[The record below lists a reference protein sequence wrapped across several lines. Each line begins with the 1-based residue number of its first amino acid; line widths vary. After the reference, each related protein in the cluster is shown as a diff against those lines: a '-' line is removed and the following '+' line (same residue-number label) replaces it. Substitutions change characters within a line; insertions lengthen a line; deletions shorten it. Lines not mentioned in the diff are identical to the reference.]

1 VAIGHGLYKTKGVR
15 PAALS
20 RTQMRRIAKMLARLS
35 LEQRRKL
42 SGVGPKRAEII
53 VGGAAVYAEL
63 LSRCALSGFRYS
75 PLGLRDGLLAQM
87 AAEYDRGTR
96 SGKQIESERW
106 DSIRKAVDHYRIDL
120 AHALQVRASTMRLF
134 ADLKAVHRLPAEY
147 SEWLSAASMLYEVG
161 DYVNRNGRH
170 RHTYYIIS
178 NSEIIGYT
186 PEQRRLIAAIA
197 RYLGKSRPMSSDSP
211 MKNVPPEERENVR
224 KASIIL
230 RLARALNMGRS
241 GAIRSTKARMRNGRV
256 ELRLLVKPRASADLE
271 MWAVEKEKNYFRE
284 LFGRELS
291 AAAV

>member
-1 VAIGHGLYKTKGVR
+1 
-15 PAALS
+15 
-20 RTQMRRIAKMLARLS
+20 
-35 LEQRRKL
+35 
-42 SGVGPKRAEII
+42 
-53 VGGAAVYAEL
+53 
-63 LSRCALSGFRYS
+63 
-75 PLGLRDGLLAQM
+75 
-87 AAEYDRGTR
+87 
-96 SGKQIESERW
+96 
-106 DSIRKAVDHYRIDL
+106 
-120 AHALQVRASTMRLF
+120 
-134 ADLKAVHRLPAEY
+134 
-147 SEWLSAASMLYEVG
+147 MLYEVG